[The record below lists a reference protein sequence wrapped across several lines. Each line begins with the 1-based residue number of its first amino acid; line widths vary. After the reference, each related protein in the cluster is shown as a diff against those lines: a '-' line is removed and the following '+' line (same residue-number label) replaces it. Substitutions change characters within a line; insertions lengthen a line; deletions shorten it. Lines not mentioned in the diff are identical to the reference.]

1 MFGGQVWL
9 LICLDLR
16 ILSNMQKVACT
27 AQATEATVEFF
38 EYCEVYTLQWYTM
51 RFFLGADLFYC
62 LLALLYKAN
71 MNFEKL
77 LILSRFLFVL
87 RRNIIIYI

>member
-38 EYCEVYTLQWYTM
+38 EYCEVYTLQ
-51 RFFLGADLFYC
+51 
-62 LLALLYKAN
+62 
-71 MNFEKL
+71 
-77 LILSRFLFVL
+77 
-87 RRNIIIYI
+87 